1 MSTNGKTKEESKMKK
16 TMLMLCAA
24 AGMLLAGSCTKT
36 MENPQPQKMNIT
48 LTASIANPGTK
59 TEYAEKAEGGLS
71 VTWSTDDKM
80 SLLVIGSDGSVVSN
94 TVLVN
99 ESGAV
104 KNAEFT
110 GTIPTLAEGQK
121 YLCVYP
127 ALSGELNDLK
137 SNAGWVKYDVEGKK
151 LIYNPY
157 PEDQQF
163 YVNETLGTWQNAF
176 READLMVGVPE
187 ISGSAAHVVLERQ
200 IGVLKLI
207 IKITD
212 DLKTTAFTMCGLINA
227 LHVNSFVTSMESDL
241 SAGTT
246 TFTGTA
252 MPMAAAAFRAPLD
265 ASAGEL
271 AVYLPFGP
279 GSIPKGTYQ
288 VAIADMENEVYRV
301 SIVSPTE
308 DVQIVAGQM
317 TTLTIG
323 SITEWIN
330 PDEMGG

>member
-1 MSTNGKTKEESKMKK
+1 MKK

-36 MENPQPQKMNIT
+36 MENPQPQKVNIT

-71 VTWSTDDKM
+71 VTWSDGDKM

-94 TVLVN
+94 TVLEN
-99 ESGAV
+99 QSGAV
-104 KNAEFT
+104 KDAEFT
-110 GTIPTLAEGQK
+110 GTIPTLGEGQK

-127 ALSGELNDLK
+127 ALSGELTDLK
-137 SNAGWVKYDVEGKK
+137 SSAGWVKYDAEGKK

-163 YVNETLGTWQNAF
+163 YVNKALGTWQNAF
-176 READLMVGVPE
+176 KEADLMVGVPE
-187 ISGSAAHVVLERQ
+187 VSGPAANVVLERQ

-207 IKITD
+207 IKIPD
-212 DLKTTAFTMCGLINA
+212 ELKAVPFTLCGLVNA
-227 LHVNSFVTSMESDL
+227 AYAKCFVTSMESDL

-246 TFTGTA
+246 SFTGTGVS
-252 MPMAAAAFRAPLD
+252 MAAAAFNTPLD
-265 ASAGEL
+265 TSAGEL

-288 VAIADMENEVYRV
+288 VAIADMENDVYRIGV
-301 SIVSPTE
+301 VPTTE
-308 DVQIVAGQM
+308 SAVPIVAGQM